1 MLYKENWEDLKKRYI
16 EYWNLENHDR
26 PLISIKGIRE
36 GYAPK
41 TIAQPETIARRWT
54 DTEYVIKSAREEF
67 SSQFYG
73 AEAFPNLC
81 PNLGPDI
88 LGAILG
94 DDMEFGINTCW
105 SKHTMNDWENA
116 SFKFDPENKWWK
128 KIKEMT
134 AEITDDAQGDYLVG
148 VTDLHPGADALVS
161 LRGPE
166 NLSCD
171 LYDYPEKVK
180 PAIFEITEVLKR
192 VYDELNNIIVKK
204 QQGSTNWMGVWHPG
218 RWYVTSC
225 DFIGMISRE
234 MFKEFIL
241 DELIM
246 EIDWLDASIFHLD
259 GPGALKHLDDLL
271 AIPKLKGIQ
280 WVYGAGQPT
289 ASHWIPVLKKIQDAG
304 KLIHISA
311 QPDDLDVLL
320 EQLRPEGLLL
330 SIVPVVDDI
339 TGNHFFT
346 EEQAKD
352 IIKRIDSFRRREVF

>member
-1 MLYKENWEDLKKRYI
+1 MLYKKDWENTKKKFT

-26 PLISIKGIRE
+26 PLVAITGIKD
-36 GYAPK
+36 GYIPK
-41 TIAQPETIARRWT
+41 KIAQPESLAERWT

-94 DDMEFGINTCW
+94 ADMEFGINTSW
-105 SKHTMNDWENA
+105 SKHTMHDWENA
-116 SFKFDPENKWWK
+116 SFRFDPENKWWK

-134 AEITDDAQGDYLVG
+134 TEITNDACGDYLVG
-148 VTDLHPGADALVS
+148 ITDLHPGADALVS

-171 LYDYPEKVK
+171 LYDCPEKIK
-180 PAIFEITEVLKR
+180 PAIFEIAEVLKS
-192 VYDELNNIIVKK
+192 VYDELYNITVKK

-218 RWYVTSC
+218 KWYVTSC
-225 DFIGMISRE
+225 DFIGMISRD
-234 MFKEFIL
+234 MFREFIL
-241 DELIM
+241 DELNM

-289 ASHWIPVLKKIQDAG
+289 ASHWIPVLKKIQDSG

-311 QPDDLDVLL
+311 QPGDLDVLL
-320 EQLRPEGLLL
+320 EQLRPEGLFL
-330 SIVPVVDDI
+330 SISPMVNNI
-339 TGNHFFT
+339 SGTKYFT

-352 IIKRIDSFRRREVF
+352 ILKIIESFHHRKVF